1 MADRARIATTTQVPG
16 TAGAARRAARKTKL
30 AVRIPPALSAQIAD
44 AMARDGY
51 SRNRQS
57 LWVEEAMLSLSRHDP
72 DMGQS
77 LVGDRAQ
84 GPNRR
89 QMIVVLTE
97 HACDTLRDLI
107 IRLRLQ
113 VPTIEGVQSLVLRC
127 AMRFRIRNPQLI
139 VPWDPHGR

>member
-1 MADRARIATTTQVPG
+1 MPDRDRATTAARVTGTVG
-16 TAGAARRAARKTKL
+16 TARRTTRKTKF
-30 AVRIPPALSAQIAD
+30 AVRIPSALSTQIAQ

-51 SRNRQS
+51 SRKRQS
-57 LWVEEAMLSLSRHDP
+57 LWVEEALLALSRHDP

-89 QMIVVLTE
+89 QMILMLSE

-127 AMRFRIRNPQLI
+127 AMRFRIRNPEHF
-139 VPWDPHGR
+139 VHWDRRGR